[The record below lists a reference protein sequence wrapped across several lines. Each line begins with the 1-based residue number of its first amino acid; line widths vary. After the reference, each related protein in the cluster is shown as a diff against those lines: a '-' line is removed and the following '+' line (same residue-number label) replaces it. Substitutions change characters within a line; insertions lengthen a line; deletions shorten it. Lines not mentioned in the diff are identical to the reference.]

1 MARVV
6 KYLEIYHRIKEQI
19 LAGEYRV
26 GDRLPTEK
34 EFAERYEVSVHT
46 VRQAMALFKTEGV
59 IRKVAGSGTFV
70 DAVPGTGGAQVVAA
84 KNIGVI
90 VWEQTQHIFPKV
102 LRAVERTIFPAG
114 YHNIACNTGKDPQR
128 ELEIIER
135 LMDQGIRGFI
145 ISPISWDRQC
155 LENYRYIQ
163 RQNIPLVIINR
174 RAREIRATSVLVN
187 NEAAGY
193 LATCR
198 LLNAGHRRIGHLT
211 SSVMWPE
218 LTANRIAGY
227 RRALEEFGVPFDERL
242 VVFDS
247 AAGSVPGLEGA
258 RELLSRS
265 GRPTGVFC
273 VNDEHVPG
281 LCEAAA
287 ELNISV
293 PEELS
298 VVGFDKCL
306 EVHSRL
312 PFQLD
317 TFEHPSEQVG
327 ACAAKELLEQI
338 ENPVDAG
345 VKTIALDPIPVQ
357 GNSCLEIRVAE

>member
-6 KYLEIYHRIKEQI
+6 KYLEIYRRIKEQI
-19 LAGEYRV
+19 ISGEYPV
-26 GDRLPTEK
+26 GSRLPTEK
-34 EFAERYEVSVHT
+34 ELSEKYEVSVHT
-46 VRQAMALFKTEGV
+46 VRQAMALFSTEGV
-59 IRKVAGSGTFV
+59 IQKIAGSGTFV
-70 DAVPGTGGAQVVAA
+70 QELPGRTNGQKVSA

-90 VWEQTQHIFPKV
+90 VWEQTQHIFPKI
-102 LRAVERTIFPAG
+102 LHAVEGAIFASG

-128 ELEIIER
+128 EREIIER

-145 ISPISWDRQC
+145 ISPISWDECC

-163 RQNIPLVIINR
+163 EQNIPLVIINR
-174 RAREIRATSVLVN
+174 RSREIRATSVLVN

-198 LLNAGHRRIGHLT
+198 LLEAGHRRIGHLT
-211 SSVMWPE
+211 SSVMWSE

-227 RRALEEFGVPFDERL
+227 RRALQEFGVPFDEEL
-242 VVFDS
+242 VVFDPVT
-247 AAGSVPGLEGA
+247 GSVSGCEGA
-258 RELLSRS
+258 KKLLSLS
-265 GRPTGVFC
+265 DRPTGVFC

-293 PEELS
+293 PDELS

-327 ACAAKELLEQI
+327 VCAARELLEQI
-338 ENPVDAG
+338 ENPGDVV
-345 VKTIALDPIPVQ
+345 VKTIALDPIPSL
-357 GNSCLEIRVAE
+357 GNSCRKPEAG

>member
-6 KYLEIYHRIKEQI
+6 KYLEIYRRIKEQI
-19 LAGEYRV
+19 IAGEYPV
-26 GDRLPTEK
+26 GSRLPTEK
-34 EFAERYEVSVHT
+34 ELSEKYDVSVHT
-46 VRQAMALFKTEGV
+46 VRQAMALFSTEGV
-59 IRKVAGSGTFV
+59 IQKIAGSGTFV
-70 DAVPGTGGAQVVAA
+70 QELPGRAGGQKTSA

-102 LRAVERTIFPAG
+102 LHAVEGAIFSSG

-128 ELEIIER
+128 EREIIER
-135 LMDQGIRGFI
+135 LMAQGIRGFI
-145 ISPISWDRQC
+145 ISPISWDECC

-163 RQNIPLVIINR
+163 EQNIPLVIINR
-174 RAREIRATSVLVN
+174 RSREIRATSVLVN

-198 LLNAGHRRIGHLT
+198 LLEAGHRRVGHLT

-227 RRALEEFGVPFDERL
+227 RRALDEFGVPFDEQL
-242 VVFDS
+242 VVYDS
-247 AAGSVPGLEGA
+247 GKGPEPGRDGA
-258 RELLSRS
+258 MELLSRS
-265 GRPTGVFC
+265 DRPTGVFC

-281 LCEAAA
+281 LCGAAA
-287 ELNISV
+287 ELDISV
-293 PEELS
+293 PDELS

-327 ACAAKELLEQI
+327 TCAARELLEQI
-338 ENPVDAG
+338 DNPGSAV
-345 VKTIALDPIPVQ
+345 VKTIALDPIPSF
-357 GNSCLEIRVAE
+357 GNSCRKPADR